1 MPNGRRAKLTKEAAK
16 RVRALDRLRQQNS
29 RGDRR
34 PQDKDKYNRDIKQ
47 ADPKSDWSGS
57 AIHGMA
63 PPSSLGRKKIDGK
76 AIKGLTRGSGKGRT
90 QSAIDA
96 QAAKVRRENIAA
108 ARRLGVK
115 DYTDFNLGGDKEK
128 AARRRLAAA
137 ARKR

>member
-34 PQDKDKYNRDIKQ
+34 PQDKDKYNRDIK
-47 ADPKSDWSGS
+47 SDWGS
-57 AIHGMA
+57 AIQGMA